1 MPLLPKD
8 RHVRSLFDIAI
19 NAANGSIVKE
29 IMMFSR
35 NMLSRAVALAEEHDL
50 HPYLGNIQI
59 TGKIRCNHLNSE
71 GSKIR

>member
-29 IMMFSR
+29 IIMFSR

-50 HPYLGNIQI
+50 HPYLGNI
-59 TGKIRCNHLNSE
+59 
-71 GSKIR
+71 